1 MTNRRNAD
9 SIDVISSMQ
18 HDVKQ
23 RLKTAAKA
31 FVSIALLF
39 WLFTRIDAAEFF
51 ATLRELPWW
60 AVTGAFALV
69 LASQCLGA
77 LRLKLLLQS
86 QAIVVSFAYAVYLTF
101 VGLFVGN
108 FLPGTVGGD
117 VMKVVLLGRRGHRKS
132 IATACVVVDRLINM
146 AAMCLLL
153 PTVLS
158 IAGIFNI
165 KARTLLPPAM
175 IFLLSAIMAA
185 IFLGPRL
192 LRFLVAYTGRHDPSD
207 PSFLARMGRA
217 LHGLLRMLQ
226 KWAHAPWQLAG
237 YLAIS
242 ALLIAASILSMWTIT
257 LSLGVPITFPEF
269 VAVVVLVYFAAQIP
283 ISLNGLGIAEA
294 GFVYLFTQLGMPPES
309 ALTIAAMNRLL
320 YIAASAAGGT
330 LFAAMRN
337 TLPAES

>member
-1 MTNRRNAD
+1 MP
-9 SIDVISSMQ
+9 SSRTSK
-18 HDVKQ
+18 V
-23 RLKTAAKA
+23 TFAA
-31 FVSIALLF
+31 
-39 WLFTRIDAAEFF
+39 RM
-51 ATLRELPWW
+51 
-60 AVTGAFALV
+60 VTSCGLICWLV
-69 LASQCLGA
+69 LNTNWSDFRAALDDLSAWMVVLAFTLVLLSQSFGA
-77 LRLKLLLQS
+77 MRLKLLLKS
-86 QAIVVSFAYAVYLTF
+86 QHIRVSVPYSVYLTF
-101 VGLFVGN
+101 VGLFASN

-117 VMKVVLLGRRGHRKS
+117 VMKVVLLARRGHRKAV
-132 IATACVVVDRLINM
+132 ATACVVTDRLINM

-153 PTVLS
+153 PSVLS

-165 KARTLLPPAM
+165 QARTLLPSAM
-175 IFLLSAIMAA
+175 IFLLSAIIAA

-192 LRFLVAYTGRHDPSD
+192 LRLLVAYTGRHDPSD
-207 PSFLARMGRA
+207 PSFLARMGRG

-242 ALLIAASILSMWTIT
+242 ALLIATSILSMWTIAV
-257 LSLGVPITFPEF
+257 SLHTPIAFVEF
-269 VAVVVLVYFAAQIP
+269 VAVVVLVYFAAQAP

-294 GFVYLFTQLGMPPES
+294 GFVYLFAQLGMPPES
-309 ALTIAAMNRLL
+309 GLTIAAMNRLF